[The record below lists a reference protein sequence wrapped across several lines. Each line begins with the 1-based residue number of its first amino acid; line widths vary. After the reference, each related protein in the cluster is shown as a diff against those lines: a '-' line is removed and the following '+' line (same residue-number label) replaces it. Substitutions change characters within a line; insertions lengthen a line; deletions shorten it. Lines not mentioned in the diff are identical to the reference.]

1 MDSVPIPVQEATAM
15 SNFRLSCCRLFQ
27 QHPLVKYRTSTAD
40 GRYELRVLL
49 IGSGSRM
56 DTIFQEILV
65 NGQLLDTD
73 LHITFLTTNAA
84 RSANALL
91 SKAPELKNYAT
102 ISRDN
107 IEVNVPETGASYA
120 NIQYRTLS
128 KNSDAIEQIISEENA
143 PQFNYIVI
151 STGKDPVNLAYAK
164 TLTAV
169 SDSDC
174 TISYV
179 QNKKPEEALENAY
192 AFGYQKDTEYLA
204 QLEAIAYN
212 LHYSYCKSANDRA
225 TNAQIRSAFEEEYNY
240 LSNLEAAMHVQEKL
254 QCCGIDTSDN
264 CLAAEQFAK
273 LIEDDPAIVNRLAAL
288 EHRRWMIEKIMKG
301 FTQVSSLDM
310 IYSGPGV
317 TTHDGTNKWH
327 VCLVPCDEVSQLSL
341 VDWKSPAKAH
351 PELDPLDQLSLK
363 LHVKCGQIANN
374 NRELVDES
382 LTVIHNSVERIFK
395 GQEYIVSSM
404 RSMELAISQM
414 WQNKRSALPIYEGN
428 LQTLFDAATTA
439 NSSPAFY
446 LQQSLSALN
455 DALAPLKEYISFK
468 DYKDQDRLLIRQIP
482 FALTHKK
489 QPVLMKLLAEKETDS
504 LYTTCQLEPDCAA
517 FVGILSTHNDYLKL
531 KETVAN
537 ITAFLDQTYP
547 AIAQQ
552 YHVILA
558 RKMSENHAEKLQLI
572 NDRCICQHVVEE
584 INYGTVA
591 DVLQNIAESV
601 NADYIDITNGNP
613 LLMMCANNADI
624 PLIAHQSGT
633 MINILNAPEVRY
645 PSPKKVITVKEM
657 FDLSGSVLMEES
669 DSSVLSDLSGRYK
682 KFYNTAKNASN
693 WDTFC
698 KHISGFYKNQKKV
711 VVELPI
717 LKATDKT
724 VSKTTTLNTDIAIS
738 LMPVFDKLAKR
749 GYLSDVI
756 ETSNL
761 ANQRSISFK
770 IAGDLAGD
778 AVLNKIHQC
787 VSAYTPTTS
796 YKVNFKGQQ
805 PVIIG
810 SDLLIKDLN
819 LPKDKKSEYKQILDG
834 LASSNLLI
842 DYVIDYSKQND
853 PRFSFQF
860 ASKDILSVIQNS
872 GKVLEYYIY
881 YSALLDAHFDDVEMG
896 WHFQHSAAEDSA
908 DNELDIICTK
918 GISSLFISAKN
929 VTAKKVSDDA
939 SYLKYVIY
947 EISLLADRFG
957 INAKPALA
965 MPEINQFQF
974 NDKTQEWEFS
984 KEVKS
989 AYSRGVYLLGKECF
1003 KGDVL
1008 GEVLDR
1014 IADGRVDWCDF
1025 LK

>member
-1 MDSVPIPVQEATAM
+1 M

-27 QHPLVKYRTSTAD
+27 QHPLVKYRTSIGD

-73 LHITFLTTNAA
+73 LRITCLTTNAT
-84 RSANALL
+84 RSEKALL
-91 SKAPELKNYAT
+91 SKAPELKSYAT
-102 ISRDN
+102 IFRDN

-120 NIQYRTLS
+120 NIQYRTLG
-128 KNSDAIEQIISEENA
+128 KNSDVIEQIISEEGA
-143 PQFNYIVI
+143 PRFNYIVI
-151 STGKDPVNLAYAK
+151 STGKDPVNQTYAK
-164 TLTAV
+164 TLAAV
-169 SDSDC
+169 ADSEC
-174 TISYV
+174 IISYV
-179 QNKKPEEALENAY
+179 QNKKPEETLENAY
-192 AFGYQKDTEYLA
+192 AFGYQKDTEYLT

-225 TNAQIRSAFEEEYNY
+225 TNEQIRSAFEEEYNY

-264 CLAAEQFAK
+264 RLAAEQFAK
-273 LIEDDPAIVNRLAAL
+273 LIEDNPFIVNRLAAL

-310 IYSGPGV
+310 IYSGSGV
-317 TTHDGTNKWH
+317 TTHDGVNKWH
-327 VCLVPCDEVSQLSL
+327 VCLVPCDETSQLTLS
-341 VDWKSPAKAH
+341 DWKSPSKAH

-363 LHVKCGQIANN
+363 LHVKCGQISNN
-374 NRELVDES
+374 NRELVDDS
-382 LTVIHNSVERIFK
+382 LSVIRNSVERIFK
-395 GQEYIVSSM
+395 SKEYLISSM
-404 RSMELAISQM
+404 RSLELAISQM
-414 WQNKRSALPIYEGN
+414 WQNKRSAIPIYEGN
-428 LQTLFDAATTA
+428 LKTLLDATTIA
-439 NSSPAFY
+439 NSSSAFH
-446 LQQSLSALN
+446 LQQSLTALN

-504 LYTTCQLEPDCAA
+504 LYTTCQLEPDCTA
-517 FVGILSTHNDYLKL
+517 FVGILSTHNDYLQL
-531 KETVAN
+531 KESVTN
-537 ITAFLDQTYP
+537 ISTFLAQSYP
-547 AIAQQ
+547 TIAQE
-552 YHVILA
+552 YHVILSQ
-558 RKMSENHAEKLQLI
+558 KMAEDHAEKLVLI
-572 NDRCICQHVVEE
+572 NDGVIHQHVVEE
-584 INYGTVA
+584 INFASVSDA
-591 DVLQNIAESV
+591 LKNIAELV

-613 LLMMCANNADI
+613 LLMMCTNTVDV
-624 PLIAHQSGT
+624 PMIAHQSGS
-633 MINILNAPEVRY
+633 MVNILDAPEIRY

-669 DSSVLSDLSGRYK
+669 DSSVLSDLSRHYK
-682 KFYNTAKNASN
+682 KLYNISKNASN
-693 WDTFC
+693 WDAFC
-698 KHISGFYKNQKKV
+698 KYIAGHYKNQKKT
-711 VVELPI
+711 VVELPV
-717 LKATDKT
+717 LKDTDRSANKT
-724 VSKTTTLNTDIAIS
+724 ITLNTDIASS
-738 LMPVFDKLAKR
+738 LMPIFNKLSKR
-749 GYLSDVI
+749 GYISGVT

-761 ANQRSISFK
+761 TNQRSISFK
-770 IAGDLAGD
+770 IAGDVAGD
-778 AVLNKIHQC
+778 TVISKIHQC
-787 VSAYTPTTS
+787 VNAYTPTMS
-796 YKVNFKGQQ
+796 YKVSFKGQQ
-805 PVIIG
+805 PVITG
-810 SDLLIKDLN
+810 SDLFIKELN
-819 LPKDKKSEYKQILDG
+819 LPRDRKAEYRQILDG

-842 DYVIDYSKQND
+842 DYVIDNSKQND
-853 PRFSFQF
+853 PKFSFQF
-860 ASKDILSVIQNS
+860 ASKDILSVIQSS

-929 VTAKKVSDDA
+929 VAAKKVSDDA
-939 SYLKYVIY
+939 NYLKYVIY

-965 MPEINQFQF
+965 MPDVDQFQF

-1014 IADGRVDWCDF
+1014 IADGRDDWCDF
-1025 LK
+1025 LKQT

>member
-1 MDSVPIPVQEATAM
+1 M

-27 QHPLVKYRTSTAD
+27 QHPLVKYRTSIGD

-73 LHITFLTTNAA
+73 LYITFLTSNSV

-91 SKAPELKNYAT
+91 SKAPEIKNYAT
-102 ISRDN
+102 IRRDG
-107 IEVNVPETGASYA
+107 NVV
-120 NIQYRTLS
+120 
-128 KNSDAIEQIISEENA
+128 NA
-143 PQFNYIVI
+143 PEAGSAYADIHYHSFEKNPDALRQFISAEDTSRFNYIVI
-151 STGKDPVNLAYAK
+151 STGKDDLNHEYARNI
-164 TLTAV
+164 TTV
-169 SDSDC
+169 SDIDG
-174 TISYV
+174 IIAYV
-179 QNKKPEEALENAY
+179 SNRKPEVVIDKAY
-192 AFGYQKDTEYLA
+192 AFGYQKDSEYLT
-204 QLEAIAYN
+204 QLESIAYN

-225 TNAQIRSAFEEEYNY
+225 TSEQIRSAFEEEYNY
-240 LSNLEAAMHVQEKL
+240 LSNLEAAMHVQNKL

-264 CLAAEQFAK
+264 STAAEQFAK
-273 LIEDDPAIVNRLAAL
+273 LINEEPPIVNRLAAL

-301 FTQVSSLDM
+301 FVQVPSLDM

-317 TTHDGTNKWH
+317 TTHDSTNKWH
-327 VCLVPCDEVSQLSL
+327 VCLVPCDETSQLSL
-341 VDWKSPAKAH
+341 ADWKSPSKQH

-374 NRELVDES
+374 NRELVEDS
-382 LTVIHNSVERIFK
+382 LSVIRNSVERIFK
-395 GQEYIVSSM
+395 GTEYIISSM
-404 RSMELAISQM
+404 HSLELAISQM
-414 WQNKRSALPIYEGN
+414 WQNKKSALPIYEGN
-428 LQTLFDAATTA
+428 LRTLLDAASSA
-439 NSSPAFY
+439 NSSSAFH
-446 LQQSLSALN
+446 LQQSLIALN

-489 QPVLMKLLAEKETDS
+489 QPVLIKLLAEKETDS
-504 LYTTCQLEPDCAA
+504 LYSTCQLEPDLAV
-517 FVGILSTHNDYLKL
+517 FVGILSTHNDYLQL
-531 KETVAN
+531 KESVTN
-537 ITAFLDQTYP
+537 ISSFLAQSYP
-547 AIAQQ
+547 AIAQE
-552 YHVILA
+552 YHVILSQ
-558 RKMSENHAEKLQLI
+558 KMAENHSEKLALI
-572 NDRCICQHVVEE
+572 NDDCIHQHIVKE
-584 INYGTVA
+584 ISYASVSDA
-591 DVLQNIAESV
+591 LKCIAESV
-601 NADYIDITNGNP
+601 NADYIDISNGNP
-613 LLMMCANNADI
+613 LLMMCANTSGI
-624 PLIAHQSGT
+624 PMIAHQSGS
-633 MINILNAPEVRY
+633 MVNILDAPEIRY

-682 KFYNTAKNASN
+682 KLYNISKNASN
-693 WDTFC
+693 WDAFC
-698 KHISGFYKNQKKV
+698 KYIAGHYKNQKKT
-711 VVELPI
+711 VVEFPT
-717 LKATDKT
+717 LKDTDKV
-724 VSKTTTLNTDIAIS
+724 VSKTLTLNSDIASS
-738 LMPVFDKLAKR
+738 LMPVFDRLLKR
-749 GYLSDVI
+749 GYISGVT

-770 IAGDLAGD
+770 ITGDLAGD
-778 AVLNKIHQC
+778 SVISKLHQC
-787 VSAYTPTTS
+787 VGVYTPTMS
-796 YKVNFKGQQ
+796 YKVSFKGQQ
-805 PVIIG
+805 PVITCL
-810 SDLLIKDLN
+810 DLFIKDLN
-819 LPKDKKSEYKQILDG
+819 LPKDRKAEYKQILDG
-834 LASSNLLI
+834 LASSSLLI
-842 DYVIDYSKQND
+842 DYVVDNSKQND

-929 VTAKKVSDDA
+929 VTAKKISDDA

-965 MPEINQFQF
+965 MPEVDQFQF

-1014 IADGRVDWCDF
+1014 IADGKDDWCDF
-1025 LK
+1025 LKVQSI